1 MLWNKE
7 NYTYSKKDNLRDTDF
22 FVNILDKL
30 KTYSKCINASGY
42 SVTNTLEDVY
52 NVLKYQH
59 AFWVSLTNVAPE
71 IILLEGLELKKGF
84 YYNLSKDLSDDTIL
98 NSQDLK
104 NYMDSGYIKAA
115 NSLLFEEDGADTFFT
130 VYQPIITTYYGTNGT
145 NAPVLNTSSSGGLI
159 QGTNFIDNTITTVV
173 TWDFGTYGT
182 SFNHILINSSY
193 TLSSWKNYY
202 QDSWVEGEWG
212 YSQRNLFTSEKILTK
227 LLKNFTLIDLAT
239 TENIDINKI
248 YPILNVD
255 GTLAVSKHKILLKN
269 QINTTENGVYEYLNQ
284 KLTLDISFDTIEDY
298 YLYSVYVKEG
308 IFNREKQFFLDREQN
323 GEYPSL
329 DEPKI
334 FIESTNYIVRN
345 RLSYRLL
352 QNHSF
357 SDLVYFTKNEPL
369 TNFDFTENIYGT
381 NGTDFY
387 SVNANYRTLDYSNG
401 TNFVQYKNYYD
412 NTQFISKIE
421 NIGSDIYL
429 VGKKDNNFFLFKDNI
444 ETPTIAGTEGT
455 SLVYNY
461 FNIASTLPSNVVD
474 FKLLSGSSGIFLT
487 NDIVGSY
494 THAIIQGIIFN
505 STSFMTP
512 ITLNGAIEF
521 EYLNNG
527 NEYYFFINST
537 SVNLFYNGSTYTI
550 KNVIGNIK
558 KLRVDIDGSTIHI
571 SYLVNGKPEEFC
583 IDETNLINL
592 LGWQKDKDY
601 ELNFFSKE
609 KINDWEIKDPI
620 TTLITSIKTS
630 FDGGDYEL
638 FHNDNYSSKIDNTHV
653 NYSINPNSSNAIKLG
668 SDQYG
673 PGVNRHVKS
682 GDVIQSTIWA
692 SSNTAA
698 GLLVNSLTNVNGNF
712 HYASTTGIAGGTQT
726 WFPAQYT
733 GTGFN
738 YQKLTVTVTVPNIL
752 YNEDGTPADMS
763 DIYVNTYAWN
773 PPSSPNTWYDDFEVN
788 IYRNSTNLY
797 LKNSRITNLLDGISG
812 SNFNLLV
819 PKISNGDYRTYDGI
833 NDYSD
838 MSKVPMSTI
847 INGNG
852 SFTVE
857 FKIKPNGIRNQMPV
871 FYFGE
876 KSKTFTYSFFGFSF
890 SFQLPVLSYM
900 SFILK
905 DGDGFPYLVMSENYT
920 NFIKLKANRV
930 IRENVS
936 LSVAFTWQYTA
947 NKATGKL
954 YFKEENEISPVL
966 VGTIVDQKNSFKTPL
981 SIKNLILDTC
991 LIGKSDFKF
1000 PNYRGDISQFRIWDK
1015 ELNPSQLNSR
1025 MGKTINP
1032 TDVIYSNLKGYW
1044 KLDDKNSYHLET
1056 ISNTTT
1062 NNIFFGGLNRDAI
1075 LPTIQSVSQ
1084 IQEFSN
1090 NLFVLENDSAS
1101 GTNGIKDVIYRI
1113 DLNDEKIYKIYSTS
1127 NNIKSI
1133 YLENYDLYFLENN
1146 KIFKF
1151 NTTYSSTNIFHNGTG
1166 TIEDFTVVNSLP
1178 YLYNSDDNIYNNGS
1192 NSTSSLFNNNIAQ
1205 IKTIYG
1211 KSQGTISDISNYLL
1225 NIYLLDINGNIHL
1238 LSDEYLNTTS
1248 GLQTLDY
1255 IGTYPLK
1262 SNKYLVNGTNSFII
1276 DGLNIYRDNL
1286 NLDLNNSLWT
1296 KNLKTIHGIY
1306 NRQNKVL
1313 ILVSTIYDEIQLWQ
1327 YNNTTGASKRFI
1339 DNKGNAT
1346 MLKLA
1351 YNVDL
1356 TYHTVN
1362 NEEFITI
1369 LNPLNKSI
1377 TWFKLQRDNKFS
1389 WTCLPWT
1396 KKWTSNKTPIAID
1409 SFTGSDANTKI
1420 SILSQS
1426 GSNKLY
1432 LSSMKNT
1439 SDDYN
1444 LWEDCLT
1451 YEQDT
1456 DGLIIGDSGILFKDN
1471 SSTSWSIELQNLLY
1485 KNDFS
1490 DIEVFIEDS
1499 LRDKGYVVPSW
1510 SGVIWMIGK
1519 NGILIKSID
1528 NGISWAVQETGVS
1541 QNLNSISFFGN
1552 KNGLLS
1558 GDSGVIL
1565 ATFTGGESFE
1575 SIVLPEEIKNRDW
1588 QKVLIYSSNSAILLG
1603 NGGTLVHLTRKD
1615 FIWSVDK
1622 ILNKLEL
1629 NTIDKQILDSDLNNS
1644 IHLDMKTSMDAD
1656 QYQQTLNDV
1665 KYLGDNKFLI
1675 CGDRDL
1681 LLQLELV
1688 TKLNYK
1694 EPTLNFFK
1702 TNNLTDWREIKPYI
1716 NFETN
1721 EKRAFILSNKNIY
1734 SFEYDR
1740 IVVDTNSNIHDI
1752 EIDLFF
1758 TNDSP
1763 LNKIDINNNYLFTV
1777 GDRVNAIRKSLF
1789 KVDSSTS
1796 GYGDLLY
1803 YVEDNSAFEEQNLN
1817 KIFQPKLL
1825 FLDYYLGRKINLHLE
1840 EGGFEVPK
1848 TYFPKSLLA
1857 CYYFLPDDYIEFTDY
1872 GTVNNQNNFLAFQ
1885 DYFYLNRRVLDGG
1898 LDKFAKIEPWI
1909 KYNKRISAA
1918 STSGYLDNYLWNGEF
1933 NEGLFT
1939 ESTSGTNFLTN
1950 TINGTNFFRIVND
1963 LVNSTSGETFVSGS
1977 YNGSALHE
1985 RSYSTKIQLDSFTFA
2000 TTQGDVIKLTLTK
2013 SDKSL
2018 SIQNGYDI
2026 QLNINT
2032 PYNEFN
2038 MDSHVKI
2045 NDIGFLKVGY
2055 LNINT
2060 NSLSTRNVLTLID
2073 YIKNVVLLT
2082 INNYEAENVLPTSTL
2097 NDIQVECGIL
2107 ILSDNFIVRDYNVVN
2122 QTITLWTLFEQDIIE
2137 DARYGSKLLLK
2148 NLNYFNGNLLHLEE
2162 VFSEHLLAQSYIL
2175 DVNKSDNIYV
2185 EGFVND
2191 LTKYYNLESYLK
2203 VGINGSET
2211 IYPIAYSE
2219 DVVYGPKYDLIS
2231 FLNNINPIFDE
2242 NYSFNLPSH
2251 NFTYNNLL
2259 RNNLNEFKEFTIV
2272 GNKIYIGNDLID
2284 ALNFVP
2290 GTFIDIVRG
2299 AKSVRR
2305 TYLSKIEI
2313 ISYSK
2318 YPDKKRYV
2326 LHFNYE
2332 LENKLHDSSTTVSL
2346 RTRNT
2351 LKEISQDLEFTDDLM
2366 FPLPNGGTNGVEFFN
2381 NSYFNQTKTAT
2392 AYAPYI
2398 LNDVNIRN
2406 NISAVVYL
2414 DNDSDWNINII
2425 DWKTDPNLYYR
2436 PVDLHELGIDKIFK
2450 KAISVEPKNLGVDS
2464 NRLIL
2469 KNIDIEKYNYRLVDG
2484 LTLQQL
2490 EKKYYWIL
2498 NADMRNA
2505 IIGEND
2511 KGLVW
2516 YQGDWLCGI
2525 WEDGTW
2531 YSGRAF
2537 NIEWIKG
2544 DFYSYRTINNFNLIE
2559 VIPGDDA
2566 SNSIWYKGLF
2576 GSGNFYNGTWYNGT
2590 FNKGN
2595 RYDGL
2600 WYNGQFLDGTWYN
2613 GTFMGGEFFGG
2624 TWLSGT
2630 FSESMFPSI
2639 WHYGTWLGGD
2649 FENGVW
2655 ENGIWDQTVR
2665 VKSRFGTKAS
2675 LLHKA
2680 IWEYGWW
2687 KGGEFHSGL
2696 TIDVNGKTIA
2706 SINYANSTWYNGVW
2720 DKGDFYGGIWK
2731 MGRFNNGVWY
2741 NGYWLSDMEIESFY
2755 LVYGG
2760 TIEIKFKKPHYFKTI
2775 NGLKNSFTIIG
2786 NPIITDV
2793 VDSKAEDLGY
2803 NTKPVKHEVID
2814 IIDDYTILITTNLV
2828 PSVSPPS
2835 PTPLPSCYDY
2845 TLVNEISF
2853 TKESIALTNL
2863 GYVEGPFVVSHW
2875 SNGTWLG
2882 GIFDMGLFSNGL
2894 WKGGIF
2900 LNGVVD
2906 NGIYGE

>member
-1 MLWNKE
+1 MLWNKD

-59 AFWVSLTNVAPE
+59 AFWITLTNASPE
-71 IILLEGLELKKGF
+71 SITLEGLELKKGF
-84 YYNLSKDLSDDTIL
+84 YYNLSKDLSDDIII

-115 NSLLFEEDGADTFFT
+115 NSLLFEEDGADDFFT
-130 VYQPIITTYYGTNGT
+130 VYQPIITTYYGTSGT
-145 NAPVLNTSSSGGLI
+145 NAPVENTSSSGALI

-173 TWDFGTYGT
+173 TWDYGTYGT

-193 TLSSWKNYY
+193 TLSSWKNHY
-202 QDSWVEGEWG
+202 QESWVEGEWG

-227 LLKNFTLIDLAT
+227 LLKNFTLIDLAS

-248 YPILNVD
+248 YPILNID

-269 QINTTENGVYEYLNQ
+269 QVNTIENGVYEYVNQ
-284 KLTLDISFDTIEDY
+284 KLILDKSFDTIEDY

-308 IFNREKQFFLDREQN
+308 ISNREKQFFLDREQN
-323 GEYPSL
+323 GDYPL
-329 DEPKI
+329 PNEPKN

-369 TNFDFTENIYGT
+369 TDFDFTENIYGT
-381 NGTDFY
+381 SGIVY
-387 SVNANYRTLDYSNG
+387 SVNENYKTLDYTNG
-401 TNFVQYKNYYD
+401 TNFIQYKNYYD
-412 NTQFISKIE
+412 NTQFISKIQ
-421 NIGSDIYL
+421 NISNDIYL
-429 VGKKDNNFFLFKDNI
+429 VGKKDINFFLFKDNI

-461 FNIASTLPSNVVD
+461 FNIVSSLPSNVVD
-474 FKLLSGSSGIFLT
+474 FKLLNSSTGLFLT
-487 NDIVGSY
+487 NNIVGS
-494 THAIIQGIIFN
+494 TTSAKLHGIILN

-512 ITLNGAIEF
+512 ITLNGATEF

-527 NEYYFFINST
+527 NEYFFFINST
-537 SVNLFYNGSTYTI
+537 SINLYHSGSTYTI

-558 KLRVDIDGSTIHI
+558 KLRVNLDGSTIHI

-583 IDETNLINL
+583 INETNLINL

-620 TTLITSIKTS
+620 TTVTTITSG
-630 FDGGDYEL
+630 FEGGDYNL
-638 FHNDNYSSKIDNTHV
+638 FTYGDYSAMIDNTHV
-653 NYSINPNSSNAIKLG
+653 NNINNPNSTKAIKLG
-668 SDQYG
+668 SDEYG
-673 PGVNRHVKS
+673 PGIRRHVKS
-682 GDVIQSTIWA
+682 GDIIKSTIWA
-692 SSNTAA
+692 SSNTTSA
-698 GLLVNSLTNVNGNF
+698 GLLVNSLGDINGNF
-712 HYASTTGIAGGTQT
+712 HYAGTTGVSGGTEM
-726 WFPAQYT
+726 WFPAQYSSN
-733 GTGFN
+733 GFN
-738 YQKLTVTVTVPNIL
+738 YQKLTVTITVPTIV
-752 YNEDGTPADMS
+752 YKVDGTPADMS
-763 DIYVNTYAWN
+763 DLYINTYAWN
-773 PPSSPNTWYDDFEVN
+773 PPGVPTTWYDDMEVT
-788 IYRNSTNLY
+788 ISRNSTNLY
-797 LKNSRITNLLDGISG
+797 LKDVRITNLPDGSSG
-812 SNFNLLV
+812 TSFNYLV

-838 MSKVPMSTI
+838 MSKAPMTAI
-847 INGNG
+847 KNGNG
-852 SFTVE
+852 SFTIE

-876 KSKTFTYSFFGFSF
+876 KSKTFIYSFFGFSF

-900 SFILK
+900 TFVLK
-905 DGDGFPYLVMSENYT
+905 DGDGFPYFLMSENSSSL
-920 NFIKLKANRV
+920 IKLKANRV
-930 IRENVS
+930 IKENIP

-947 NKATGKL
+947 NKATGRL
-954 YFKEENEISPVL
+954 YFKEDNETTPVL
-966 VGTIVDQKNSFKTPL
+966 VGTVVDQKSIIKAAPL

-991 LIGKSDFKF
+991 LIGKSNFKF
-1000 PNYRGDISQFRIWDK
+1000 PNFKGNISQFRIWDR

-1025 MGKTINP
+1025 MGKVVNS

-1044 KLDDKNSYHLET
+1044 KLDDKTSHHLET

-1084 IQEFSN
+1084 IQQSSN
-1090 NLFVLENDSAS
+1090 NLFILENDSAS

-1113 DLNDEKIYKIYSTS
+1113 DLNDEKIYKIYTTS

-1133 YLENYDLYFLENN
+1133 YLENNDLYFLENN
-1146 KIFKF
+1146 KVYKF
-1151 NTTYSSTNIFHNGTG
+1151 NTTYTSTSLFHNGTG
-1166 TIEDFTVVNSLP
+1166 IIEDFAIVNSLP
-1178 YLYNSDDNIYNNGS
+1178 YLYKNDDNIYNNGS
-1192 NSTSSLFNNNIAQ
+1192 NSTASLFNNNIAQ

-1211 KSQGTISDISNYLL
+1211 KSQGTISDVSNYLL
-1225 NIYLLDINGNIHL
+1225 NIYILDTNGNTHL

-1262 SNKYLVNGTNSFII
+1262 SNNNLVNGTNSFVV
-1276 DGLNIYRDNL
+1276 DGLTIYRDNV
-1286 NLDLNNSLWT
+1286 NLDLNGELWS

-1306 NRQNKVL
+1306 NRQDNVL
-1313 ILVSTIYDEIQLWQ
+1313 ILISTIYDEIQLWQ
-1327 YNNTTGASKRFI
+1327 YDNTTHISRRFI
-1339 DNKGNAT
+1339 DSKGNAT
-1346 MLKLA
+1346 MIKLKSI
-1351 YNVDL
+1351 VDL

-1362 NEEFITI
+1362 NEEFITL
-1369 LNPLNKSI
+1369 LNPLSKSI

-1396 KKWTSNKTPIAID
+1396 KKWIGNKTPIAID
-1409 SFTGSDANTKI
+1409 SFTGSTANTKI

-1426 GSNKLY
+1426 GSKLY

-1439 SDDYN
+1439 SANYN

-1451 YEQDT
+1451 YDQDT
-1456 DGLIIGDSGILFKDN
+1456 DGLIIGSSGILFKDN

-1485 KNDFS
+1485 KNDFL
-1490 DIEVFIEDS
+1490 DIEIYIEDS
-1499 LRDKGYVVPSW
+1499 PRDKGYLVPSW
-1510 SGVIWMIGK
+1510 SGIIWLAGK

-1528 NGISWAVQETGVS
+1528 NGITWTVLESGVS
-1541 QNLNSISFFGN
+1541 HDLNSISFFGN
-1552 KNGLLS
+1552 KNGLLA
-1558 GDSGVIL
+1558 GDNGTIL

-1588 QKVLIYSSNSAILLG
+1588 KKVLMYSSNNAILLG

-1615 FIWSVDK
+1615 FVWSVDK

-1629 NTIDKQILDSDLNNS
+1629 NSIDKQILDSDLNNS
-1644 IHLDMKTSMDAD
+1644 IHLNIKTLMDAD

-1665 KYLGDNKFLI
+1665 QYLGDNKFLI
-1675 CGDRDL
+1675 CGERDL
-1681 LLQLELV
+1681 LLHLELV
-1688 TKLNYK
+1688 TNVNYK
-1694 EPTLNFFK
+1694 EPILNFFK
-1702 TNNLTDWREIKPYI
+1702 TNTSTDWKKIKSYI
-1716 NFETN
+1716 DFETN
-1721 EKRAFILSNKNIY
+1721 EKRAFILNDKKIY

-1740 IVVDTNSNIHDI
+1740 IVSNVDSNIHDI

-1758 TNDSP
+1758 TNDTT

-1789 KVDSSTS
+1789 KVNNGTS

-1803 YVEDNSAFEEQNLN
+1803 YVSDNSSFEEQDL
-1817 KIFQPKLL
+1817 KKVFQPKLL

-1848 TYFPKSLLA
+1848 TSFSKNLLS
-1857 CYYFLPDDYIEFTDY
+1857 CYYFLPNDYIEFTDY

-1898 LDKFAKIEPWI
+1898 LDKFGKMESWI
-1909 KYNKRISAA
+1909 KYNKRITAA
-1918 STSGYLDNYLWNGEF
+1918 STSGYINNCLWCGEF
-1933 NEGLFT
+1933 NDELFT
-1939 ESTSGTNFLTN
+1939 QSTSGTNFLTN

-1963 LVNSTSGETFVSGS
+1963 LVNSTSGETYINGS
-1977 YNGSALHE
+1977 YNGSALNE
-1985 RSYSTKIQLDSFTFA
+1985 RSYSTKIQIDSMSFA
-2000 TTQGDVIKLTLTK
+2000 ATQGDVIKLTLTK
-2013 SDKSL
+2013 SDKTIL
-2018 SIQNGYDI
+2018 IENGYDI
-2026 QLNINT
+2026 VLNIKT
-2032 PYNEFN
+2032 PYTQFN
-2038 MDSHVKI
+2038 MDTHVKI
-2045 NDIGFLKVGY
+2045 NENGVLKIGY
-2055 LNINT
+2055 LNLNI
-2060 NSLSTRNVLTLID
+2060 NSLSIRNITTLED
-2073 YIKNVVLLT
+2073 YIQNFVLLKVNT
-2082 INNYEAENVLPTSTL
+2082 YETANLLSTSTL
-2097 NDIQVECGIL
+2097 NDIVVEFGIL
-2107 ILSDNFIVRDYNVVN
+2107 ILSDNFIIRDYNTIN
-2122 QTITLWTLFEQDIIE
+2122 QTITLWTLFDQDIIE
-2137 DARYGSKLLLK
+2137 DARYGSKLFLK

-2162 VFSEHLLAQSYIL
+2162 VFSEHLIAQSYTL
-2175 DVNKSDNIYV
+2175 DVNKPDSIYV

-2211 IYPIAYSE
+2211 IYPISYGE

-2231 FLNNINPIFDE
+2231 FLNDINPVFDE
-2242 NYSFNLPSH
+2242 SYTFNLPSH
-2251 NFTYNNLL
+2251 NFTYSSLL

-2272 GNKIYIGNDLID
+2272 GNKIYIGNDLIN
-2284 ALNFVP
+2284 ALDFVP
-2290 GTFIDIVRG
+2290 GTFVDITRG
-2299 AKSVRR
+2299 SKSVNRA
-2305 TYLSKIEI
+2305 YLSKIEI

-2318 YPDKKRYV
+2318 YADKKRYV

-2332 LENKLHDSSTTVSL
+2332 LENKLQDLSTTVSI

-2351 LKEISQDLEFTDDLM
+2351 LREISQDLEFTDDLM
-2366 FPLPNGGTNGVEFFN
+2366 FPLPNGGTNGVELFN

-2464 NRLIL
+2464 NKLIL

-2484 LTLQQL
+2484 LTLEQL

-2525 WEDGTW
+2525 WEEGTW

-2544 DFYSYRTINNFNLIE
+2544 DFYSYKIINNFNLIE
-2559 VIPGDDA
+2559 VIPGNDS

-2595 RYDGL
+2595 RYAGL
-2600 WYNGQFLDGTWYN
+2600 WYNGQFLDGVWYS

-2630 FSESMFPSI
+2630 FSELMFPSV

-2655 ENGIWDQTVR
+2655 KNGIWDQTVR

-2680 IWEYGWW
+2680 VWEYGWW

-2696 TIDVNGKTIA
+2696 NVDKDGKTIA
-2706 SINYANSTWYNGVW
+2706 SINYANSTWCNGVW
-2720 DKGDFYGGIWK
+2720 DKGEFYGGIWK
-2731 MGRFNNGVWY
+2731 MGTFNNGIWY
-2741 NGYWLSDMEIESFY
+2741 NGYWLSDMEIDSFN
-2755 LVYGG
+2755 LVYLG
-2760 TIEIKFKKPHYFKTI
+2760 TIEIKFKKPHFFKTVS
-2775 NGLKNSFTIIG
+2775 GLKNHFTIIG
-2786 NPIITDV
+2786 IPIITDIV
-2793 VDSKAEDLGY
+2793 HLKAEDLGY

-2814 IIDDYTILITTNLV
+2814 IIDEYTISIATELV
-2828 PSVSPPS
+2828 PTVTPPTPS
-2835 PTPLPSCYDY
+2835 PLPSCYDY
-2845 TLVNEISF
+2845 TLVAEIPSI
-2853 TKESIALTNL
+2853 KESVALTNL
-2863 GYVEGPFVVSHW
+2863 GYIEGPYVVSHW